1 VVHTRVLGT
10 STQSFPEKLI
20 LDFGATCRGLQR
32 LAIEL
37 REAEAAR
44 AAANITE
51 RLDAVMDEDGEK
63 IAKVMIRMANGE
75 QDAAGGVRWS
85 RRGAL
90 GGPNRILPKGG
101 WAARAGIREEYC
113 HFAGQGRTGLAG
125 AKRSSC

>member
-1 VVHTRVLGT
+1 
-10 STQSFPEKLI
+10 

-63 IAKVMIRMANGE
+63 IAKVMIRMAMVNRMLPVAFDGVIE
-75 QDAAGGVRWS
+75 GHSEGQTVFCRKAAG
-85 RRGAL
+85 
-90 GGPNRILPKGG
+90 
-101 WAARAGIREEYC
+101 AARAGIREEYC

-125 AKRSSC
+125 QNGVHANV